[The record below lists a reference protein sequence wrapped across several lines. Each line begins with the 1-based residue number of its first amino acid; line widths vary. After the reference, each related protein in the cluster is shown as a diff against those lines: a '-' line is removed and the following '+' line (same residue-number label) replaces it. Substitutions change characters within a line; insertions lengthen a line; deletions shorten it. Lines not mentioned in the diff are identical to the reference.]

1 MAEPLGTTPNP
12 VHRRDASALIGLLA
26 ILEGHLHDPDCAD
39 RPGQDL
45 ARPLLQAGLL
55 EQGHSAQQL
64 RQAINDLNQRLRYAI
79 GEYATPPNSIPV
91 P

>member
-1 MAEPLGTTPNP
+1 M
-12 VHRRDASALIGLLA
+12 HRRDLSALIGLLA
-26 ILEGHLHDPDCAD
+26 ILEGHLHEPDFAD

-45 ARPLLQAGLL
+45 ARPLLRAGLL
-55 EQGHSAQQL
+55 ERGHSAQQL

-79 GEYATPPNSIPV
+79 GQYATPPTSIPV